1 MKVYIIPDLDL
12 SVNTV
17 IQVQNI
23 LLKVIEEPP
32 EHTAIILTARS
43 KEIFLPTIISRVLS
57 LGMTSVTEAESM
69 ACLQEK
75 YPATAPALISEAVSA
90 GRKAAP
96 QRGLQRRH
104 MDSTGFWQSSGASV

>member
-57 LGMTSVTEAESM
+57 LGMTSVTEAKLFQQGVEIS
-69 ACLQEK
+69 ADVSSILNT
-75 YPATAPALISEAVSA
+75 PSFLTA
-90 GRKAAP
+90 
-96 QRGLQRRH
+96 
-104 MDSTGFWQSSGASV
+104 